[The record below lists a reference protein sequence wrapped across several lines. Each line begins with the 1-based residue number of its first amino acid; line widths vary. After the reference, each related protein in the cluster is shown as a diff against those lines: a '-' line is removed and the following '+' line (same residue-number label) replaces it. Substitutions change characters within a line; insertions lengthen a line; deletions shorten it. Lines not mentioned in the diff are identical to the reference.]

1 MYTHK
6 KTPHLY
12 FVLQGTD
19 RRGDIGGETR
29 QRICAECS
37 ILEQVSSRL
46 LIRKLLSQ
54 TLVLSPE
61 NQRLQLLF
69 LVRLVAAI
77 N

>member
-6 KTPHLY
+6 KPPH
-12 FVLQGTD
+12 
-19 RRGDIGGETR
+19 
-29 QRICAECS
+29 
-37 ILEQVSSRL
+37 L